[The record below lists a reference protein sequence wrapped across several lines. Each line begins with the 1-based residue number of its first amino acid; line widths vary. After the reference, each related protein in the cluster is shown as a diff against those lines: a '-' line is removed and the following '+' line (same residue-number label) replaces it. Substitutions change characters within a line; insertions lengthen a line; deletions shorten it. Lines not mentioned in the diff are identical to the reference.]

1 MSRRTEKL
9 NAEFQ
14 RAIQQVI
21 TRGLQDPRARGLI
34 TVTKVEVAKDLRDA
48 SVHVSVLPHEHEDL
62 TLHALKDAAKHIRRQ
77 AGELVAMNRLPA
89 FHFKLD
95 SSLKKQAGV
104 IRAIAMQSRADTA
117 RNPAPPDTAQDDTQG
132 TTP

>member
-1 MSRRTEKL
+1 MSRRVDRL
-9 NAEFQ
+9 NIELQ
-14 RAIQQVI
+14 RAVQQVI

-48 SVHVSVLPHEHEDL
+48 AVHISVLPHEHEDL

-77 AGELVAMNRLPA
+77 AGERVAMSRLPA

-95 SSLKKQAGV
+95 STLKKQAGV
-104 IRAIAMQSRADTA
+104 ISAIAMQSRIDAKATNEDT
-117 RNPAPPDTAQDDTQG
+117 PDTHDDSEG